1 MSFYGF
7 IWVSRN
13 WAVDRIRF
21 KHRLD
26 QLKRWRSKSILPL
39 SLSQSHQPKPVL
51 KPQRQGQEHFNK
63 ETSETSLP
71 PAPFWLLIFPEGTNL
86 SPNTRAKSQSWAVK
100 SGQEDLKHLLLP
112 RHTGLLF
119 CLRELQGSVDWLYD
133 CTMGYGG
140 VSYVSPFQFFFN
152 FFLKNHLFTSS
163 PLLLDE
169 KLSLL
174 LSYLP

>member
-13 WAVDRIRF
+13 WPVDRLRF

-26 QLKRWRSKSILPL
+26 QLKQWRSKPIILS
-39 SLSQSHQPKPVL
+39 SLSQDKSSQTISP
-51 KPQRQGQEHFNK
+51 PQQHGQKQLTE
-63 ETSETSLP
+63 SSRTSLR

-86 SPNTRAKSQSWAVK
+86 SPNTRTKSQGWAVK

-119 CLRELQGSVDWLYD
+119 CLRELQGSVEWLYD
-133 CTMGYGG
+133 CTMGYGD
-140 VSYVSPFQFFFN
+140 VP
-152 FFLKNHLFTSS
+152 
-163 PLLLDE
+163 
-169 KLSLL
+169 
-174 LSYLP
+174 

>member
-7 IWVSRN
+7 IWVSRH
-13 WAVDRIRF
+13 WAVDKLRF

-26 QLKRWRSKSILPL
+26 QLKQWRSK
-39 SLSQSHQPKPVL
+39 PVL
-51 KPQRQGQEHFNK
+51 PSSVSQNNPPKTTLPPQQQGQQQFTEMSK
-63 ETSETSLP
+63 SSLP

-140 VSYVSPFQFFFN
+140 VP
-152 FFLKNHLFTSS
+152 
-163 PLLLDE
+163 
-169 KLSLL
+169 
-174 LSYLP
+174 